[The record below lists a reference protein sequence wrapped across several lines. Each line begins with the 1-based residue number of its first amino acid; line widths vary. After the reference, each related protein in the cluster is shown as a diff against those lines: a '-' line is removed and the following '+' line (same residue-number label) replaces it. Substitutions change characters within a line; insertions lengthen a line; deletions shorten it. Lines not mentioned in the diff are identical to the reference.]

1 MPFFETNDHTS
12 LYYRDWGTGTPV
24 VFVSAWSLSGAMW
37 EYQMLALS
45 DQGLRCIAYDR
56 RGHGRSDD
64 PGSGYQFD
72 TLSDDLAALLTHLN
86 LKGVT
91 LVGNSTGCC
100 EIIRYLSRHGTDRI
114 ARVVLTSTRT
124 PFLTKTEDNPE
135 GVPKVFLDQA
145 NVALTTDRPLY
156 MESGTIKYFGLGS
169 RWPIG
174 GEVLSSAMVQWMVRL
189 ILEVSPK
196 AILEL
201 SRTAIETDFRSEMSA
216 CTVPA
221 LIIHGGND
229 QGAPLNLCGRR
240 TAQAIPG
247 SQLKVYEDAAHGLF
261 LTHRDRLTNDLLD
274 FIRS

>member
-24 VFVSAWSLSGAMW
+24 VFFSAWSLPGAMW
-37 EYQMLALS
+37 EYQMLPMS

-64 PGSGYQFD
+64 PGFGYQFD
-72 TLSDDLAALLTHLN
+72 TLSDNLAAVLAHLD

-100 EIIRYLSRHGTDRI
+100 EPMRYLSRHGTDRI

-124 PFLTKTEDNPE
+124 PFSTQTEENPE
-135 GVPKVFLDQA
+135 GVAKVFLDQA
-145 NVALTTDRPLY
+145 NVALTTDRPHY
-156 MESGTIKYFGLGS
+156 MESGTIKYFGLRS

-174 GEVLSSAMVQWMVRL
+174 GEVLSSAMVQWLVRL
-189 ILEVSPK
+189 ILEVSLK

-201 SRTAIETDFRSEMSA
+201 SRAANETDFRPEMSA
-216 CTVPA
+216 CTVPT
-221 LIIHGGND
+221 LSIHGDND
-229 QGAPLNLCGRR
+229 QQAPLDLCGRR
-240 TAQAIPG
+240 TAQAIEG
-247 SQLKVYEDAAHGLF
+247 SQFKVYEGAAHGLF
-261 LTHRDRLTNDLLD
+261 LTHRDRLTRDLLD
-274 FIRS
+274 FIQ

>member
-1 MPFFETNDHTS
+1 MPFFETNDKTS

-37 EYQMLALS
+37 EYQMLPLS

-64 PGSGYQFD
+64 PGRGYDFD
-72 TLSDDLAALLTHLN
+72 TLADDLAGLLVHLD

-100 EIIRYLSRHGTDRI
+100 EVIRYLSRHGTDRI

-135 GVPKVFLDQA
+135 GVPRAFLDQA
-145 NVALTTDRPLY
+145 NVALTTDRPFY
-156 MESGTIKYFGLGS
+156 MEDGAIKYFGLGS

-174 GEVLSSAMVQWMVRL
+174 GEVLSSAMVQWMIRF
-189 ILEVSPK
+189 ILEASPK

-201 SRTAIETDFRSEMSA
+201 SRSAIEADFRPEMSA
-216 CTVPA
+216 CTVPT
-221 LIIHGGND
+221 LVIHGGKD
-229 QGAPLNLCGRR
+229 QGAPLDLCGRK

-247 SQLKVYEDAAHGLF
+247 SQLKVYEDAMHGLF
-261 LTHRDRLTNDLLD
+261 LTHRDRLTSDLLN
-274 FIRS
+274 FIRG

>member
-1 MPFFETNDHTS
+1 MPFFETNDQTS
-12 LYYRDWGTGTPV
+12 LYYRDWGTGSPV

-37 EYQMLALS
+37 EYQMLPLS

-64 PGSGYQFD
+64 PGFGYQFD
-72 TLSDDLAALLTHLN
+72 TLSDDLAALLAHLD
-86 LKGVT
+86 LTGVT

-100 EIIRYLSRHGTDRI
+100 EIIRYLSRHGADRI

-135 GVPKVFLDQA
+135 GVPPPLLDQA
-145 NVALTTDRPLY
+145 NAVLTTDRPFY
-156 MESGTIKYFGLGS
+156 MEHGAIKYFGLGS
-169 RWPIG
+169 TWPLG

-196 AILEL
+196 AILDL
-201 SRTAIETDFRSEMSA
+201 SRAANETDFRPEMSA
-216 CTVPA
+216 CTVPT
-221 LIIHGGND
+221 LIIHGGSD
-229 QGAPLNLCGRR
+229 QGAPLDLCGRR

-261 LTHRDRLTNDLLD
+261 LTHRDRLTSDLLN
-274 FIRS
+274 FIRG

>member
-1 MPFFETNDHTS
+1 MPFFETNDKTS

-37 EYQMLALS
+37 EYQMLPLS

-64 PGSGYQFD
+64 PGRGYDFD
-72 TLSDDLAALLTHLN
+72 TLADDLAGLLVHLD

-100 EIIRYLSRHGTDRI
+100 EIIRYLSRHGTNRI

-124 PFLTKTEDNPE
+124 PFLTRTEDNPE

-145 NVALTTDRPLY
+145 NAALTTDRPLY
-156 MESGTIKYFGLGS
+156 MESGAIKYFGLGS
-169 RWPIG
+169 TWPIG
-174 GEVLSSAMVQWMVRL
+174 AEVLSSAMVQWMVRL
-189 ILEVSPK
+189 ILEPSPK

-201 SRTAIETDFRSEMSA
+201 SRAAIETDFRPEMSA
-216 CTVPA
+216 CTVPT
-221 LIIHGGND
+221 LVIHGEKD
-229 QGAPLNLCGRR
+229 QGAPLELCGRR
-240 TAQAIPG
+240 TAQAIPN
-247 SQLKVYEDAAHGLF
+247 SQLKVYEGATHGLF
-261 LTHRDRLTNDLLD
+261 LTHRDRLTNDLLA
-274 FIRS
+274 FIHG

>member
-1 MPFFETNDHTS
+1 MPYFETNDQTS
-12 LYYRDWGTGTPV
+12 LYYRDWGAGTPV

-37 EYQMLALS
+37 EYQMLPLS

-64 PGSGYQFD
+64 PGSGYGFD
-72 TLSDDLAALLTHLN
+72 TLSDDLAALLVHLD

-124 PFLTKTEDNPE
+124 PFSTRTEDNPE
-135 GVPKVFLDQA
+135 GVPLVLLDQA
-145 NVALTTDRPLY
+145 NVVLTTDRPLY
-156 MESGTIKYFGLGS
+156 MEHGAIKYFGLGS
-169 RWPIG
+169 TWPIG
-174 GEVLSSAMVQWMVRL
+174 AEVLSSAMVQWMVRL

-201 SRTAIETDFRSEMSA
+201 SRAANETDFRPEMAA
-216 CTVPA
+216 CTVPT
-221 LIIHGGND
+221 LIIHGEKD
-229 QGAPLNLCGRR
+229 QGAPLELCGRR
-240 TAQAIPG
+240 TAQAIPK
-247 SQLKVYEDAAHGLF
+247 SQLKVYEGAAHGLF
-261 LTHRDRLTNDLLD
+261 LTHRDRLTSDLLE
-274 FIRS
+274 FIRG